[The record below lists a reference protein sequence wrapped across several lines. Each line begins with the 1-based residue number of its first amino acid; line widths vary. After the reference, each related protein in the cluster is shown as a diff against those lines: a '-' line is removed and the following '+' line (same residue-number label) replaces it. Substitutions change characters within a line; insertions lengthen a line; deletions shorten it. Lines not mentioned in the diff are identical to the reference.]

1 MATLAQIAANRLN
14 AMKSSGPRTEEG
26 KAASR
31 TNALR
36 HGIDARLVVIPGE
49 DPEELVD
56 LARDYRHQF
65 RPGGPEE
72 EFLVETLVNA
82 DWLRRR
88 YMRLE
93 AEITNQALAEMEPC
107 ANPLGALY
115 LSDSPAA
122 RALDRVRR
130 HYDSAQRAWLTAY
143 KHLEQLR
150 RQSVETALLTMA
162 APRSM
167 SPQSEIG
174 FVPPNP
180 APAATASP
188 QPPATASET
197 RSAAWC
203 RP

>member
-1 MATLAQIAANRLN
+1 
-14 AMKSSGPRTEEG
+14 MKSSGPRTDEG
-26 KAASR
+26 KAACR
-31 TNALR
+31 MNALR
-36 HGIDARLVVIPGE
+36 HGIDARQIVIRGE
-49 DPEELVD
+49 DSEELLD

-65 RPGGPEE
+65 RPNGPEQ

-88 YMRLE
+88 YLRLE

-115 LSDSPAA
+115 LSDSPAS
-122 RALDRVRR
+122 RALDRIRR
-130 HYDSAQRAWLTAY
+130 HYDAAQRAWLNAY

-162 APRSM
+162 MPKPLP
-167 SPQSEIG
+167 PQSEIG
-174 FVPPNP
+174 FVSPNP
-180 APAATASP
+180 ATASA
-188 QPPATASET
+188 QPPATASEI
-197 RSAAWC
+197 RSEAWC

>member
-1 MATLAQIAANRLN
+1 MATPAQIAANRLN

-26 KAASR
+26 KASSR
-31 TNALR
+31 MNALR

-65 RPGGPEE
+65 RPNGPEQ

-93 AEITNQALAEMEPC
+93 AEITNQALVEMEPC

-130 HYDSAQRAWLTAY
+130 HYDAAQRAWLTAY

-162 APRSM
+162 APKSM
-167 SPQSEIG
+167 PPQSEIG

-180 APAATASP
+180 PPAAAASP
-188 QPPATASET
+188 QPLATASET
-197 RSAAWC
+197 RSAASC
-203 RP
+203 RT